1 MKVLFA
7 ASEAVPFI
15 KTGGLADVAG
25 SLPPALKGQR
35 VDIRVVIPLYS
46 SIKEEYKSKMEK
58 VAEYYVDLGW
68 RRQYVGVLSH
78 IHNGV
83 TYYFL
88 DNEFYLKRDGLY
100 GYFDDGERF
109 TWFSKAVALLGKH
122 IDFKPDVIH
131 SNDWHCALVNLY
143 VKDFALGDQWFHDI
157 KTVYTIHNL
166 KYQGTFAPVMMGEIM
181 GVSENYFH
189 EDGIKFFDSVNFLK
203 AGIVYSDAFT
213 TVSERYADEMKYPY
227 FGEQLDGI
235 IRKHQ
240 NKLTGILNGID
251 YNEYNPGKDPHIA
264 VNYDLRSVKRK
275 KENKAALQK
284 KFGLPVDEDVPLI
297 AMVTR
302 LVDMKGLDL
311 IAHIFDELLS
321 EDLQFVVLGTGEKK
335 YEDMFKYFQSKYLD
349 KVSARIYFNEA
360 EAHEIYASAD
370 MFLMPSQFEP
380 CGISQMISLRYG
392 TVPIVRE
399 VGGLKDTVINFD
411 KSTNK
416 GNGFTFANYNAH
428 DMLFKIKEALEIYK
442 DKDIWKEIVKNGM
455 KSKNDWSESSKKYK
469 SLYESLIK

>member
-1 MKVLFA
+1 
-7 ASEAVPFI
+7 
-15 KTGGLADVAG
+15 
-25 SLPPALKGQR
+25 
-35 VDIRVVIPLYS
+35 
-46 SIKEEYKSKMEK
+46 
-58 VAEYYVDLGW
+58 
-68 RRQYVGVLSH
+68 
-78 IHNGV
+78 
-83 TYYFL
+83 
-88 DNEFYLKRDGLY
+88 
-100 GYFDDGERF
+100 
-109 TWFSKAVALLGKH
+109 
-122 IDFKPDVIH
+122 
-131 SNDWHCALVNLY
+131 
-143 VKDFALGDQWFHDI
+143 
-157 KTVYTIHNL
+157 
-166 KYQGTFAPVMMGEIM
+166 MMGEIM

-227 FGEQLDGI
+227 FGEHLDGI

-335 YEDMFKYFQSKYLD
+335 YEDMFKYFQSKYPD